1 VFHQFKII
9 ERLGWSPAITV
20 MQPGG
25 KLVDVTT
32 NQENVF
38 VVGDFFRFP
47 CHESCVFTAKKVAG
61 IIARRIKG

>member
-1 VFHQFKII
+1 MV
-9 ERLGWSPAITV
+9 
-20 MQPGG
+20 PGHHRHAAWG
-25 KLVDVTT
+25 KLADVTT